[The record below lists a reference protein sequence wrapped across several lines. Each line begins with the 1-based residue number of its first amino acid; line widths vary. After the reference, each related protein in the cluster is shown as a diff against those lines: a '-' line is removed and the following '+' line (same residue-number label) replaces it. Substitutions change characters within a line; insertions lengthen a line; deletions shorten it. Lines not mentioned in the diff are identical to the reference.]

1 MTESSTQILFTVDK
15 ILADHKTRGELSYRR
30 TRKILNGV
38 PRNERGIDWVERII
52 ALYCAHKMKSSR
64 CAALKRQIVKIRL
77 EKNQLTELQSFN
89 ERVNAVASP
98 YVLTN
103 HGLCLPFRARDQT
116 EVAQNLSCLF
126 SVLKG
131 LGFCG
136 FINSGTLL
144 GAVREGS
151 FIGHDDDA
159 DIAVLID
166 GEKDED
172 IIASMNDLCRKLNES
187 GTLQQNAWFHKSGP
201 IIKVLVGS
209 GIEVDLFPLW
219 FRNEKAYIWPHTFG
233 ELSYSDIFP
242 LSELQLCNR
251 SMPAPRYPEKMLEI
265 NYGDNWKNPDPDFF
279 FSWDDAKIRFSS
291 ILKQYDQSNKKNLRL
306 NWLKS
311 LKIGGKK

>member
-1 MTESSTQILFTVDK
+1 MTESSTQILLTVDE
-15 ILADHKTRGELSYRR
+15 ILANHEMRVEHSYRKIR
-30 TRKILNGV
+30 RILNGV
-38 PRNERGIDWVERII
+38 PRQERGIDWVERII

-64 CAALKRQIVKIRL
+64 CAALKRQIVKTRI
-77 EKNQLTELQSFN
+77 EKNQISELQSFN
-89 ERVNAVASP
+89 ERVNAVATP

-131 LGFCG
+131 LGYCG

-172 IIASMNDLCRKLNES
+172 ITASMNDLCRKLNEN
-187 GTLQQNAWFHKSGP
+187 GALKQKAWFHKSGP

-209 GIEVDLFPLW
+209 GIEVDIFPLW

-233 ELSYSDIFP
+233 ELSYTDIFP
-242 LSELQLCNR
+242 LSELQLC
-251 SMPAPRYPEKMLEI
+251 SKTMPAPRHPEKMLEI
-265 NYGDNWKNPDPDFF
+265 NYGANWKNPDPDFF

-291 ILKQYDQSNKKNLRL
+291 ILKHYNQSNKKPLILNL
-306 NWLKS
+306 LKS
-311 LKIGGKK
+311 LKSGVKV